1 MVQGTE
7 LEKTEHLAKGC
18 KMAKSLKVCYKA
30 CKKEML
36 PQAGHVSCMGMA
48 EKNSC
53 LKTVTYERLRREQ
66 EKCHRGGRA
75 DEKWINPE
83 RGGENWKSQAKF
95 LRWKATCPRKTWK
108 VGMKRNSPYRHRPCL
123 LRSTAFQELG

>member
-1 MVQGTE
+1 MVQVTE

-53 LKTVTYERLRREQ
+53 LKTVTYERLWWEQ
-66 EKCHRGGRA
+66 KKCHRGVEQMRNGLSLNEE
-75 DEKWINPE
+75 EKT
-83 RGGENWKSQAKF
+83 G
-95 LRWKATCPRKTWK
+95 K
-108 VGMKRNSPYRHRPCL
+108 VRQS
-123 LRSTAFQELG
+123 F